1 MNSTTVKKG
10 GKPMQFE
17 TLATGYGLLEGPRT
31 DDQNRL
37 YYSDVR
43 GGGVFRR
50 SPDGRIE
57 TLIPERKFVGGIALN
72 SNGGMLVTGK
82 TLAQWNEQTGQLKD
96 IFAEWDGKPLFGI
109 NDLTMDDQGSVWC
122 GTFGIDIHS
131 FDFKSTPAPGSLFRI
146 DPPGKITKLWEGV
159 EVTNG
164 LGFSPD
170 RKLLYHSDSTTKAVW
185 AYDVRPDRTVSPR
198 QLFAKLPEG
207 MPDGLTIDAE
217 GGVWVAVV
225 AGPGEIVRFTPS
237 GTVDHRVKVP
247 AKTVTSV
254 AFGGPDMRDLYVVTA
269 NNDNRELKGTVFRTR
284 SDIPGLPVPKARF

>member
-1 MNSTTVKKG
+1 
-10 GKPMQFE
+10 MQFE

-31 DDQNRL
+31 DEQNRL
-37 YYSDVR
+37 YYSDIR

-57 TLIPERKFVGGIALN
+57 TLIPDRKFVGGIALN
-72 SNGGMLVTGK
+72 TNGGILVSGK
-82 TLAQWNEQTGQLKD
+82 SLAQWNEQTGQLQE

-109 NDLTMDDQGSVWC
+109 NDLTIDDQGSIWL
-122 GTFGIDIHS
+122 GTFGMDIHT
-131 FDFKSTPAPGSLFRI
+131 FDFKSTPTPGSLYRV

-185 AYDVRPDRTVSPR
+185 AYDVHADRTVSPR

-225 AGPGEIVRFTPS
+225 AGPGEIVRFKPN
-237 GTVDHRVKVP
+237 GTLDKRVKIP
-247 AKTVTSV
+247 AKTVTSL
-254 AFGGPDMRDLYVVTA
+254 AFGGPDWRDLYVVTA